1 MRVRSLGWEDPLEK
15 EMATHSSIFAWII
28 PWTEEPGGLQPW
40 GCRELDTTEQLENE
54 EIHFNMSFTDFETYQ
69 KIGNSYVPSA
79 LDVDNTCLDID
90 SVQCWAPRESRKR
103 DRTPSQ
109 PRAVSVRCS
118 SSDRWL

>member
-1 MRVRSLGWEDPLEK
+1 MP
-15 EMATHSSIFAWII
+15 
-28 PWTEEPGGLQPW
+28 
-40 GCRELDTTEQLENE
+40 
-54 EIHFNMSFTDFETYQ
+54 FTDFETYQ
-69 KIGNSYVPSA
+69 EIGNSSVPSA
-79 LDVDNTCLDID
+79 LDVDDQCQRLDID